1 MHTNFHHIFGDD
13 MNISI
18 IGGGYVGLVTGA
30 CFADLG
36 HSVAI
41 INRDKKK
48 AEKINAC
55 ESPIF
60 EIGLD
65 DLLKKYVGTRLH
77 ATTRY
82 DDINRSDLSFIC
94 VGTPSTDDGSADLSM
109 LKNAAQSIG
118 DALRGGD
125 SSHVVVVK
133 STVPP
138 GTTEHMVI
146 PIVLEQSCRDDIGF
160 AMNPEFLREGRAIED
175 FMHPDRVVIGTRDTR
190 SGRVVSTAYEGLHA
204 PLYFTGITAAEM
216 VKYTSNAL
224 LATKIS
230 FSNEIGNICKK
241 MGIDVY
247 EVMKGVGMDHRL
259 SSHFLDAGVGF
270 GGSCFPKDVRAL
282 IHLAEGLGEKPQ
294 LLRSVVDVN
303 ERQPFKMI
311 SLLERKIGS
320 LDGKRVAVL
329 GLAFKD
335 NTDDIRDSRAIPV
348 IQELV
353 NKHVSI
359 AAYDPVANVAMK
371 EMFPDIMYFSNPTDA
386 LRGADACLIMTEWP
400 EFKKLDKEF
409 DVMRSRIIIEGR
421 RILTCTNKEGICW

>member
-1 MHTNFHHIFGDD
+1 

-30 CFADLG
+30 CFAELG
-36 HSVAI
+36 HSVTI
-41 INRDKKK
+41 VNRDKRKT
-48 AEKINAC
+48 EKINAC

-65 DLLKKYVGTRLH
+65 DLLKKYIGNRLH
-77 ATTRY
+77 ATTGY
-82 DDINRSDLSFIC
+82 NDISTSDLSFVC
-94 VGTPSTDDGSADLSM
+94 VGTPSSEDGSADLSM
-109 LKNAAQSIG
+109 LKGASRSIG
-118 DALRGGD
+118 NALREGD
-125 SSHVVVVK
+125 TYHVVVVK

-138 GTTEHMVI
+138 GTTENIVI
-146 PIVLEQSCRDDIGF
+146 PLVREHACRDDIGY

-190 SGRVVSTAYEGLHA
+190 SREIVSRAYERLHA
-204 PLYFTGITAAEM
+204 PLYYTGITAAEM

-241 MGIDVY
+241 LGIDVY

-259 SSHFLDAGVGF
+259 SPHFLDAGVGF

-282 IHLAEGLGEKPQ
+282 IHLAEELGEQPQ
-294 LLRSVVDVN
+294 LLRSVIDVN
-303 ERQPFKMI
+303 EKQPLKMV
-311 SLLERKIGS
+311 SLLERKMGS
-320 LDGKRVAVL
+320 LEGKRVAVL

-348 IQELV
+348 IQELINRHAV
-353 NKHVSI
+353 IS
-359 AAYDPVANVAMK
+359 AYDPAANLAMK
-371 EMFPDIMYFSNPTDA
+371 GMFPDVEYYTTPTDA
-386 LRGADACLIMTEWP
+386 LRGADACLILTEWP

-409 DVMRSRIIIEGR
+409 DVMRSRLIIEGR
-421 RILTCTNKEGICW
+421 RILTYNDKEGICW